1 MFTNTFLPSY
11 DPGQKVACDVCNLSR
26 LCLNPDMPADELSQ
40 LSKVVRRN
48 RTLQRGQYVY
58 HAGDR
63 FTGIFALKS
72 GSAKLV
78 YTDKLGC
85 DTVVSVLLPG
95 ELQGFD
101 GMANGQYQCSLITL
115 ETSSY
120 CELPA
125 HELSQVTHE
134 SPSLQRLFQQKT
146 CEMLN
151 GFIERIASAQRPA
164 EERLV
169 NFLLDLAK
177 RHNDRGFSAEQYHL
191 SLTRQEIGNHLGL
204 ALETVSRLLGKLECA
219 EMIRVQGKHIQLL
232 DVKSLVKLSGKP
244 SS

>member
-1 MFTNTFLPSY
+1 MFSNTFLPNY
-11 DPGQKVACDVCNLSR
+11 DPGQKVACDVCNLTR
-26 LCLNPDMPADELSQ
+26 LCLNPDVPPDEISQ
-40 LSKVVRRN
+40 LSRVVRRN
-48 RTLQRGQYVY
+48 RTLQRGQYIY

-63 FTGIFALKS
+63 FNGIFALKS

-78 YTDKLGC
+78 YTDRLGC
-85 DTVVSVLLPG
+85 DTVISVLLPG

-101 GMANGQYQCSLITL
+101 GMASGQYLCSLVTL

-125 HELSQVTHE
+125 HELSLVTQDA
-134 SPSLQRLFQQKT
+134 PNLQRLFQQKT

-164 EERLV
+164 EERLAK
-169 NFLLDLAK
+169 FLLDLAQ
-177 RHNDRGFSAEQYHL
+177 RHMERGFSAEQYHL

-219 EMIRVQGKHIQLL
+219 NMIRVQGKHIQLL
-232 DVKSLVKLSGKP
+232 DMPGLGRLSGKIP
-244 SS
+244 S